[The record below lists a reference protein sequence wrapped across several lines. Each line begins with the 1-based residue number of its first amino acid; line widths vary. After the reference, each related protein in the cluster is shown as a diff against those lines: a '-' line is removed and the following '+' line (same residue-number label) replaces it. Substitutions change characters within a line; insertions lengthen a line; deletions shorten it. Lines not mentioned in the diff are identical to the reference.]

1 MTNTPNLLLIGADGQ
16 VGQELRQT
24 LVNLGEVIPLTR
36 QQIDLSQGEILRQT
50 IRDLKPQGIINAAAY
65 TAVDQAEKEPDLA
78 QTINGIAPQIMAEV
92 AQTLGAWL
100 LHIST
105 DYVFDGTQSTPYLE
119 SDSPHP
125 LSVYG
130 QSKLAGEMGIKG
142 AMDNYLILR
151 TAWVYGLYGKGNF
164 VKTMLRLGQS
174 REEIRVVADQIG
186 SPTAALDIATAIA
199 ALCPQ
204 LEEGKI
210 KGIYHFTNSGVASW
224 FDFAV
229 AIFEE
234 AKAINIPLKIKQVIP
249 ITTADYPTPAI
260 RPSYSVLSGQKVS
273 QTLGYY
279 PPYWR
284 DSLRKILKLGQN
296 HELF

>member
-1 MTNTPNLLLIGADGQ
+1 
-16 VGQELRQT
+16 
-24 LVNLGEVIPLTR
+24 
-36 QQIDLSQGEILRQT
+36 
-50 IRDLKPQGIINAAAY
+50 
-65 TAVDQAEKEPDLA
+65 
-78 QTINGIAPQIMAEV
+78 
-92 AQTLGAWL
+92 
-100 LHIST
+100 
-105 DYVFDGTQSTPYLE
+105 
-119 SDSPHP
+119 
-125 LSVYG
+125 
-130 QSKLAGEMGIKG
+130 
-142 AMDNYLILR
+142 
-151 TAWVYGLYGKGNF
+151 
-164 VKTMLRLGQS
+164 
-174 REEIRVVADQIG
+174 
-186 SPTAALDIATAIA
+186 
-199 ALCPQ
+199 
-204 LEEGKI
+204 
-210 KGIYHFTNSGVASW
+210 VASW